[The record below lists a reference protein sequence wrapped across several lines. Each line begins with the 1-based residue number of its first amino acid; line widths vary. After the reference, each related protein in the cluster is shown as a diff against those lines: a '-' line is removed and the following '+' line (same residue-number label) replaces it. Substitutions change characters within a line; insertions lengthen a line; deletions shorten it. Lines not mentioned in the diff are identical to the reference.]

1 MKVNKYDVD
10 EKDTNFSFSNY
21 KRGLIYVKRY
31 KSKLMLVFLL
41 NLIAIISN
49 LFITKILQ
57 YVIDNI
63 IPSNNLYKLWYIAFI
78 ATILVLLTVFLT
90 KKYSYILAQIN
101 QNIVEDIKND
111 LFAHIQFLSF
121 RYYDTRPHGKI
132 LVRLTEYAK
141 DVSTLITDKLVKTI
155 LNFFNMLIVLIFMF
169 ATNVKLTLIVIAGI
183 IILST
188 IFSFTVRIKRRH
200 KLLINN
206 KNANLNAYLLETLRG
221 METTQAF
228 CREEKN
234 EMVFN
239 SLSDSWK
246 KASCDYIKIGNIG
259 WCSVQTISHFVYAA
273 IYFIGAMFLYPETS
287 IGTIIAMGNYST
299 KFWTPIEELFSTFD
313 EFINSMTYLERIFET
328 IDEPIDIKDREN
340 AISINING
348 KIEFKNVS
356 FSYIENNNILDNLSF
371 KINPK
376 ENIAIVGL
384 TGSGKTTITN
394 LIGRFYDINSGNIF
408 IDGIDIRNIKLN
420 CLRKQVSIMQQEN
433 YLFSTSIMK
442 NLKYGMPNIT
452 DEDVIKICKE
462 LNVHNWILN
471 FDKGYNTKLDANGKN
486 LSDGERQVL
495 CYIRTIIN
503 NPKILI
509 FDEATSKIDVK
520 TERMLQNLTKKLI
533 KDKTVITIAHRLD
546 SIINSD
552 KIFFIKEKNIS
563 EIGTHEELMR
573 LKGDY
578 YKLYNSQQKV
588 LN

>member
-1 MKVNKYDVD
+1 MKVNKYDED
-10 EKDTNFSFSNY
+10 EKDTSFSFSNY
-21 KRGLIYVKRY
+21 KRGLVYVKRY

-41 NLIAIISN
+41 NFIAIISN

-169 ATNVKLTLIVIAGI
+169 ATNVKLTLIVIVGI

-206 KNANLNAYLLETLRG
+206 KNANLNAYLVETLRG

-239 SLSDSWK
+239 NLSDSWK
-246 KASCDYIKIGNIG
+246 KANCDYIKVGNIG
-259 WCSVQTISHFVYAA
+259 WCSVQTISHFVYAT
-273 IYFIGAMFLYPETS
+273 IYLIGAMFLYPETS

-299 KFWTPIEELFSTFD
+299 NFWAPIEELFSTFD
-313 EFINSMTYLERIFET
+313 EFINAMTYLERIFET
-328 IDEPIDIKDREN
+328 IDEPIDIKNSEN
-340 AISINING
+340 AISIDING
-348 KIEFKNVS
+348 EIEFKNVS
-356 FSYIENNNILDNLSF
+356 FSYTENNNILDNLSF

-376 ENIAIVGL
+376 ENIAIVGA

-408 IDGIDIRNIKLN
+408 IDGVDIRNIKLN
-420 CLRKQVSIMQQEN
+420 CLRKQISIMQQEN

-520 TERMLQNLTKKLI
+520 TEKMLQNLTKKLI

-563 EIGTHEELMR
+563 EIGTHEELMK

-588 LN
+588 LS

>member
-188 IFSFTVRIKRRH
+188 IFSFTIRIKRRH
-200 KLLINN
+200 ILLINN